1 MKFDIDSDEYE
12 EEYEEDFEGDYEEKP
27 KKSSKSKKR
36 QEIEQKKLYLIIALL
51 IVLALIIVFITYVAL
66 KKGNPT
72 QPAAPVTSP
81 TTTKKEQK
89 SITVVNQNSNDRPIA
104 VMIDNAIG
112 DARHAGLQDSYL
124 NYEIIVEGGLT
135 RIMAIYKDADATL
148 IGPIRSARHYFLDYA
163 LESDAIYAHYGWSPY
178 AEDDIT
184 KLAID
189 NIDGLTMPEA
199 YRRDNNSIAPHNVFT
214 KMKYLKSY
222 LEKTNYE
229 KTSSNWELL
238 SYSADPVD
246 LNDTNYVPK
255 QAIKVNIPYSTNEY
269 RTYAYDPSN
278 EYYLRS
284 NNGKAQ
290 LDRITGNQLHYK
302 NIIIQRVPN
311 RTLDSEGRQEVETT
325 GSGKGYYI
333 TNGFFLPIKWS
344 KESRESKTYYT
355 YDDGTE
361 IMVNDGNTFIQIV
374 PVDSNITIE

>member
-1 MKFDIDSDEYE
+1 MKFDIDSEEYE
-12 EEYEEDFEGDYEEKP
+12 EEYEDDFEKKP

-36 QEIEQKKLYLIIALL
+36 QEIEQRKLYLIIALL
-51 IVLALIIVFITYVAL
+51 IVLALIIIFITYIAL

-72 QPAAPVTSP
+72 QPPAPVSSP
-81 TTTKKEQK
+81 TPVEKPEKV
-89 SITVVNQNSNDRPIA
+89 ITVVDQNSNDRPIA

-135 RIMAIYKDADATL
+135 RIMAIYKDSDVSL

-184 KLAID
+184 KLSID
-189 NIDGLTMPEA
+189 NIDGLTAPEA

-214 KMKYLKSY
+214 KMKFLKSY
-222 LEKTNYE
+222 LDKTNYE
-229 KTSSNWELL
+229 QTSTNWELL
-238 SYSADPVD
+238 QYSADPVD

-255 QAIKVNIPYSTNEY
+255 EALKITVPYSANEY
-269 RTYAYDPSN
+269 RTYAYDQAN
-278 EYYLRS
+278 EYYLRAT
-284 NNGKAQ
+284 NGKPQ
-290 LDRITGNQLHYK
+290 IDRISGDQLHYK

-311 RTLDSEGRQEVETT
+311 RTLDNEGRQQVDTT
-325 GSGKGYYI
+325 GTGKGYFI
-333 TNGFFLPIKWS
+333 TNGYFLPIKWS
-344 KESRESKTYYT
+344 KESRDSKTYYT